1 MVGDPVL
8 LRNTPRL
15 GVRRDRAN
23 LHSSTF
29 MAESG
34 ACQRSA
40 CRVDTQVF
48 SITFKILWESLG
60 GPAHRSGTG
69 ERIRRRKLESPA
81 ASRSPGFV
89 VVSSAMGGKQ
99 TGCPSGNS
107 RAKRWVSSGLRGWR
121 RGWDSNPRY
130 AFTYS
135 GFRDRHVQPLRHLS
149 GSADFT
155 SAEDQRAGS
164 MALSGAM

>member
-89 VVSSAMGGKQ
+89 VVSSAINQ
-99 TGCPSGNS
+99 RADPGNS
-107 RAKRWVSSGLRGWR
+107 RAKRWVSSRLKGVGGEGVRC
-121 RGWDSNPRY
+121 
-130 AFTYS
+130 
-135 GFRDRHVQPLRHLS
+135 
-149 GSADFT
+149 GS
-155 SAEDQRAGS
+155 S
-164 MALSGAM
+164 

>member
-1 MVGDPVL
+1 MLGDPVL
-8 LRNTPRL
+8 LRNTSRL

-29 MAESG
+29 LAESG
-34 ACQRSA
+34 VCQRSV

-48 SITFKILWESLG
+48 SITFKIFWESLG

-89 VVSSAMGGKQ
+89 VVSSAINQ
-99 TGCPSGNS
+99 RTDPGNS
-107 RAKRWVSSGLRGWR
+107 RAKRWVSSGLKGGWG
-121 RGWDSNPRY
+121 RGWDSNPCAARRS
-130 AFTYS
+130 ARSCTPPPRGES
-135 GFRDRHVQPLRHLS
+135 DPLREAS
-149 GSADFT
+149 CRGRA
-155 SAEDQRAGS
+155 QRQNG
-164 MALSGAM
+164 